1 MLSARKPSREANPLS
16 RVQIENCK
24 EEKVVSMY
32 SKDQVYGGLR
42 EFSFEEL
49 RAEDIKK
56 KYKSV
61 DKGIVVLTHS

>member
-1 MLSARKPSREANPLS
+1 
-16 RVQIENCK
+16 
-24 EEKVVSMY
+24 MY